1 MAAPSS
7 IPSRKSFGS
16 GAMTSGGGMSSILD
30 GPPPN
35 PVDQST
41 QPLQPGQTPPQPSFS
56 EMAAPLTAGSPGR
69 ATTPEVLMGVMNSLE
84 SMSTMYD
91 SMASIIPDLASDFA
105 MLKDIQQRV
114 AAKLLVK
121 GGQPASPVSTGLNF
135 PGGGYESGSR

>member
-1 MAAPSS
+1 MAAGG
-7 IPSRKSFGS
+7 IPQRSSFGS
-16 GAMTSGGGMSSILD
+16 GAMTAGGGMSSVLD

-35 PVDQST
+35 PVDQGT
-41 QPLQPGQTPPQPSFS
+41 QPLQPGQTPPQPSFA

-84 SMSTMYD
+84 SMANMYD
-91 SMASIIPDLASDFA
+91 SMASVIPDLAPDFA
-105 MLKDIQQRV
+105 MLKDLQQRL

-135 PGGGYESGSR
+135 PAGGFEMGSR